1 MPRKK
6 KAAGDANESKWVTEP
21 EAAPAGK
28 PFCDVAYEH
37 RCHSEPIEV
46 LGVTFV
52 PGQIVTY
59 KSHTDVPLEF
69 VEHPELIVRD
79 VPFGVCRIDPM
90 FRYTPLTLFA
100 FEVLRARGTV
110 PRFEEVAAD
119 GDQSEPEPLPD
130 AAEPEGGE

>member
-6 KAAGDANESKWVTEP
+6 KVAGDANESKWVRTP
-21 EAAPAGK
+21 TQGSL
-28 PFCDVAYEH
+28 CDVAYEH

-119 GDQSEPEPLPD
+119 GDHSEPEQEEPVSNPDELPKGD
-130 AAEPEGGE
+130 E